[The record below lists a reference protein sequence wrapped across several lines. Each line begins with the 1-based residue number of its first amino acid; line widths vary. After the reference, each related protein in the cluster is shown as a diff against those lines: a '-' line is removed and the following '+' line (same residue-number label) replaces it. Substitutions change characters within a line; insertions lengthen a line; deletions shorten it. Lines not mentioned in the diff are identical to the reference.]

1 MRLNGIRYAVYLA
14 AGWTAAFCSGSER
27 VPRNIIL
34 MIADGCGYG
43 HVAAADY
50 YDTGRLGAQTYEQ
63 FPVRVAVSTV
73 SLNTG
78 GYDPRLAE
86 ADFGYVEMTGLLPRK
101 PTDSAAAATALS
113 TGIKTLNGH
122 IGVDS
127 LKQPVENVTERA
139 EKLGKATGVITTV
152 PFPHATPAGFAAHA
166 GDRGSIPEI
175 AAYML
180 RECRLEVL
188 MGGGHPRYDRQGLAL
203 EAPDFRLFGGQALW
217 DSLTQGHCG
226 ADRDGDGNPDPW
238 TFIDSLEQ
246 FRALA
251 SGPAPDRVFG
261 LPRVRETLQ
270 QGRGGRVLSP
280 PDSVPFIATVP
291 TLAEMTAA
299 ALNVLDA
306 DPDGFFLM
314 IEGGAVDWASHG
326 NQTGRMIEEMRDF
339 NRAVDQVVDWVE
351 RNGGWKKNLVIV
363 TADHETGRPTS
374 PSAESLWPTVP
385 AGRKAAVLDPVNRGR
400 GAVPDLV
407 WHTVRHTNA
416 LVPLYAKGA
425 GSKYLAECAKRK
437 DPVRGRF
444 IDNTD
449 IARSIFRLMP
459 LPQ

>member
-1 MRLNGIRYAVYLA
+1 
-14 AGWTAAFCSGSER
+14 
-27 VPRNIIL
+27 

-43 HVAAADY
+43 QVAATDY
-50 YDTGRLGAQTYEQ
+50 YEAGRPGAQVYEK
-63 FPVRVAVSTV
+63 FPVRLSVSTV

-78 GYDPRLAE
+78 GYDPSLAE
-86 ADFGYVEMTGLLPRK
+86 SDFRYVEMTGLLPRK
-101 PTDSAAAATALS
+101 PTDSAAAATALAS
-113 TGIKTLNGH
+113 GVKTLNGH

-152 PFPHATPAGFAAHA
+152 PFPHATPAGFTVHA
-166 GDRGSIPEI
+166 EDRGSMTDI
-175 AAYML
+175 AADFL
-180 RECRLEVL
+180 RNSRLDVL
-188 MGGGHPRYDRQGLAL
+188 MGGGHPWYDRQGLPL
-203 EAPDFRLFGGQALW
+203 EIPDFRLFGGPALW
-217 DSLTQGHCG
+217 DSLTQGQCG
-226 ADRDGDGNPDPW
+226 ADRDGDGDPDPW
-238 TFIDSLEQ
+238 NFIDSLEQ

-251 SGPAPDRVFG
+251 SGPAPDRLFG

-270 QGRGGRVLSP
+270 QGRGGRVFAP

-314 IEGGAVDWASHG
+314 VEAGAVDWASHG

-339 NRAVDQVVDWVE
+339 NRAVDQVVEWVE

-374 PSAESLWPTVP
+374 PSAESDWPSVP
-385 AGRKAAVLDPVNRGR
+385 ADRKAGILDPVNRGR

-407 WHTVRHTNA
+407 WRTVRHTNA

-425 GSKYLAECAKRK
+425 GSECLTESAGRK

-449 IARSIFRLMP
+449 IGRTVFRLMP
-459 LPQ
+459 LPR